1 MVNLKTQ
8 LIRLDK
14 IKMRFRLKILKAKNQ
29 QPPMKKQ
36 KLTAVVTKLKIP
48 KKKVLNL
55 TVKRKA
61 MIM

>member
-1 MVNLKTQ
+1 MINLKTP
-8 LIRLDK
+8 LILLNK
-14 IKMRFRLKILKAKNQ
+14 IKMRSRLKILKAKNQ

-48 KKKVLNL
+48 KQKLLNL

-61 MIM
+61 MIV

>member
-8 LIRLDK
+8 LIRLNK
-14 IKMRFRLKILKAKNQ
+14 IKMRFRLKILKAKNLQ
-29 QPPMKKQ
+29 LPMKKQ
-36 KLTAVVTKLKIP
+36 KLTAVVTKLKIR
-48 KKKVLNL
+48 KKRVLNL

>member
-1 MVNLKTQ
+1 MINLKTP
-8 LIRLDK
+8 LILLNK
-14 IKMRFRLKILKAKNQ
+14 IKMRSRLKILKAKNQ

-48 KKKVLNL
+48 KQKLLNL

>member
-1 MVNLKTQ
+1 MINLKTP
-8 LIRLDK
+8 LILLNK
-14 IKMRFRLKILKAKNQ
+14 IKMRSRLKIHKAKNQ

-48 KKKVLNL
+48 KQKLLNL